1 MQWNLTARGPGGARR
16 APGCG
21 TGVGG
26 EQERQEQE
34 LGWVGVASVAKDKDV
49 VMVSLGCV
57 VACLLFHC

>member
-1 MQWNLTARGPGGARR
+1 MGQER
-16 APGCG
+16 ASGCG

-34 LGWVGVASVAKDKDV
+34 LGWVGVASDAKDKDV

-57 VACLLFHC
+57 GACLLFHC

>member
-1 MQWNLTARGPGGARR
+1 MYRGPGGARGIS
-16 APGCG
+16 GCG

-34 LGWVGVASVAKDKDV
+34 LGWVGVASVARIK
-49 VMVSLGCV
+49 MLSWYQLGCV

>member
-1 MQWNLTARGPGGARR
+1 MGQER
-16 APGCG
+16 ASGCG

-34 LGWVGVASVAKDKDV
+34 LGWVGVASDAKDKDV

-57 VACLLFHC
+57 GVCLLFHC